1 MSIILQ
7 NGCWAMS
14 DFKKEMDDKLAS
26 SSQHQQ
32 DIIIIIIIKK
42 MWTLQ
47 TLFLSLKIAI
57 FWRIAPSCSF
67 LTEYK
72 MKAPE
77 NNLDPANAV
86 SFFENRHFL
95 SHRPLR
101 MKSQNLRLWNNCVPC
116 KRCFRMW
123 KSPFSITSSPYVW
136 SLKIPC
142 AELFHINGKPNSMFF
157 IQNQHFSPNRPPIFG
172 EICVPVYPI
181 SLFEN
186 RHFH

>member
-1 MSIILQ
+1 
-7 NGCWAMS
+7 MS

-57 FWRIAPSCSF
+57 FLRIAPSCSF

-77 NNLDPANAV
+77 KKLD
-86 SFFENRHFL
+86 
-95 SHRPLR
+95 
-101 MKSQNLRLWNNCVPC
+101 PC
-116 KRCFRMW
+116 KRCF
-123 KSPFSITSSPYVW
+123 
-136 SLKIPC
+136 L
-142 AELFHINGKPNSMFF
+142 L
-157 IQNQHFSPNRPPIFG
+157 
-172 EICVPVYPI
+172 
-181 SLFEN
+181 
-186 RHFH
+186 